1 MIVWIRF
8 FNQSARIVQPND
20 CEDGGYRV
28 HHILA
33 ALVNRKVISIKAG
46 ICETKLKWRI
56 QPKLLV
62 DRLAEKNSKN
72 KRKLG
77 YVVVFNV
84 YSNRSLGRRG
94 RFCVDLVKQFTSRL
108 CLKPVVKANAV
119 VTVLVVFENILDR
132 FRIHLHVVFKMKK
145 KMFFNFFF
153 LLKFYCFLRKR
164 SCG

>member
-1 MIVWIRF
+1 MFGFAFLIDPTRV
-8 FNQSARIVQPND
+8 VQPND
-20 CEDGGYRV
+20 YEDGGYRV

-84 YSNRSLGRRG
+84 YLNRSSRG
-94 RFCVDLVKQFTSRL
+94 RDGRDVLSTLKKFTSRL
-108 CLKPVVKANAV
+108 CLETVIKANMI
-119 VTVLVVFENILDR
+119 VTVLVREFFKHTVYIEKTRKPITFEKISYHS
-132 FRIHLHVVFKMKK
+132 RIYLHVIFKK
-145 KMFFNFFF
+145 
-153 LLKFYCFLRKR
+153 
-164 SCG
+164 